1 MLVFELFSR
10 TRKLGTRNCGWTVF
24 SFQLSSFDFP
34 PQVFSFVLFSLKS
47 SARTLGSFSR
57 PVRFNSLFRLFNLNS
72 GCLKHTENLRIW
84 SKTKPTPS
92 TSNKLLKTSPSA
104 TMILFFRKLLY
115 CTKVSLF
122 NFLIICNRMDVKKS
136 PKDPFYIFRHHAT
149 YRRLQKKFKKTFFFS
164 QFLVVFWHHD
174 TVQNSHVSF
183 LSPKGPLPCFDILQH
198 EGYHKSQMILLSEQG
213 ARAGSVIWVIRKCF
227 QTFL

>member
-1 MLVFELFSR
+1 MLKNPQR
-10 TRKLGTRNCGWTVF
+10 TPFTFFGTMR
-24 SFQLSSFDFP
+24 
-34 PQVFSFVLFSLKS
+34 
-47 SARTLGSFSR
+47 RTG
-57 PVRFNSLFRLFNLNS
+57 
-72 GCLKHTENLRIW
+72 
-84 SKTKPTPS
+84 
-92 TSNKLLKTSPSA
+92 
-104 TMILFFRKLLY
+104 
-115 CTKVSLF
+115 
-122 NFLIICNRMDVKKS
+122 D
-136 PKDPFYIFRHHAT
+136 
-149 YRRLQKKFKKTFFFS
+149 FKKNLKKRFFS